1 MTSQNRSLF
10 ANVSDDELLC
20 ELKRIVGKGQQL
32 EAELL
37 VQLAEV
43 DARRLYLREACSS
56 MFVYCTRVLHFS
68 ESAAYHRIAAAR
80 AARSYP
86 ALLEQLE
93 AGEIH
98 LSGITLLAPHL
109 TPENHLD
116 LLSRAKHQSKRAIE
130 LLVADVRP
138 RPAAPAIVR
147 RLPAPPQTGCA
158 IPRPPPPTPKPLG
171 RQRFKIQLTASQETH
186 DKLRELQALLRHQ
199 IPNGDLAQIFE
210 RALDL
215 LLDDVKRKKFA
226 RTQRPRA
233 VTSRTKPSRHI
244 PAEIKRAVVSRD
256 EGRCRYVSPSGRR
269 CKAREFLEFHHV
281 EPWGHSQRHSRE
293 EIVLMCRAHNQYEG
307 EHAYGHTHMQRFR
320 ELARTTPPGG
330 S

>member
-1 MTSQNRSLF
+1 MKSQTLSLF
-10 ANVSDDELLC
+10 ANVSDDELLR
-20 ELKRIVGKGQQL
+20 ELRRLIEKDQQL

-43 DARRLYLREACSS
+43 DARKLYLQEACSS

-80 AARSYP
+80 AARCYP

-93 AGEIH
+93 SGEIH

-116 LLSRAKHQSKRAIE
+116 LLARAKHRSKREIE
-130 LLVADVRP
+130 QLLADVRP
-138 RPAAPAIVR
+138 RPSAPAFVR
-147 RLPAPPQTGCA
+147 RLPPPPQT
-158 IPRPPPPTPKPLG
+158 PRVSPESPTPGPKPLG
-171 RQRFKIQLTASQETH
+171 DQRFKVQFTANRQTH
-186 DKLRELQALLRHQ
+186 EKLRELQALLRHQ

-226 RTQRPRA
+226 ATQRPRTHSSA
-233 VTSRTKPSRHI
+233 GKGSRHI
-244 PAEIKRAVVSRD
+244 PAEIKRAVVARD
-256 EGRCRYVSPSGRR
+256 GGSCQYISPSGRR
-269 CKAREFLEFHHV
+269 CETREFLEFHHLA
-281 EPWGHSQRHSRE
+281 PWGRSQRHSVE
-293 EIVLMCRAHNQYEG
+293 QIALMCRAHNQYEG
-307 EHAYGHTHMQRFR
+307 ERVYGRAHMQRCR
-320 ELARTTPPGG
+320 DLGRTTPPGG